1 MKKLGFAC
9 VCIASLALA
18 ACGRDDADTLD
29 EGQADVGGGALN
41 AQADNAAA
49 DAAAEMEA
57 LGSQE
62 QQMQAENAAAAAVAE
77 TRNEADPDTP
87 TQPSEV
93 EDDVPGM

>member
-1 MKKLGFAC
+1 MCA
-9 VCIASLALA
+9 AALAIA

-29 EGQADVGGGALN
+29 EGQADMGTSELN

-57 LGSQE
+57 LGN
-62 QQMQAENAAAAAVAE
+62 QQQPRRRECGAAVTAE
-77 TRNEADPDTP
+77 TGNEADITP
-87 TQPSEV
+87 TRSAVLEV

>member
-9 VCIASLALA
+9 VCAASLALA
-18 ACGRDDADTLD
+18 ACARDDADTLD

-62 QQMQAENAAAAAVAE
+62 QQNQAENAARAVATE
-77 TRNEADPDTP
+77 TRNEAGTDTD

>member
-9 VCIASLALA
+9 VCAAALAIA
-18 ACGRDDADTLD
+18 ACGRDDADTLEQM
-29 EGQADVGGGALN
+29 EGNTGLGELN

-57 LGSQE
+57 LGT
-62 QQMQAENAAAAAVAE
+62 QQQQLDAENAAAAAASE
-77 TRNEADPDTP
+77 TENETDANTN

-93 EDDVPGM
+93 EDDVQGM